1 MSDLMSML
9 AQTLGGNTLG
19 QISRQIGADEDST
32 STAISAAL
40 PILLGAMDRN
50 TDQPGGADSLFNAL
64 NRDHDGSILDN
75 IGGFLGGAKS
85 GPGDAIL
92 GHILGGKRRSVET
105 GLSRAS
111 GLDMGMIAKLLPILA
126 PIVMGAMGRMSRQ
139 KGMGAQDLSGYLTN
153 ERRQAEQRQPD
164 AMSAL
169 GNLLDTNDDGQVI
182 DDVMKIGG
190 SLLSGFLKR

>member
-1 MSDLMSML
+1 ML
-9 AQTLGGNTLG
+9 SQALGGNTVG
-19 QISRQIGADEDST
+19 QISKQIGADEGAT
-32 STAISAAL
+32 TTAISAAL

-50 TDQPGGADSLFNAL
+50 TDQPGGADALFNAI

-75 IGGFLGGAKS
+75 LGGFLGSAQS

-105 GLSRAS
+105 GLSKAS

-126 PIVMGAMGRMSRQ
+126 PIVMGAMGRMSQQ

-153 ERRQAEQRQPD
+153 ERRHAEQRQPD

-169 GNLLDTNDDGQVI
+169 GSLLDTNDDGQVI

-190 SLLSGFLKR
+190 SLLSGFFKR